1 MKKSVV
7 IILSVLLAVVF
18 IVLLLVYRQYADKK
32 ATLLTCKE
40 QLSELDQKIIQI
52 TGKNTELRGQVLAG
66 DKKLEHLEKTRHRI
80 SALENTAKALRG
92 QAAFSDDTITELKNR
107 IQNFQ
112 ILISERNDL
121 IRTKEDEIELLRG
134 RFSDCKNEKGA
145 ADERMG
151 QLRSDHESAVLKLNQ
166 EIQNRDQKIAAHLKQ
181 LEATGN
187 QVQRARQEIAANQ
200 EKTVSLGG
208 KLSDCRNEKGA
219 ADERMGQ
226 LRSDHE
232 SAVLKLNQEIQN
244 RDQKIAEH
252 LKQLE
257 ATGNQV
263 QRARQEIAANQE
275 KIVSLGGK
283 LSDCRNEKGAADER
297 MGQLRSDHE
306 SAVLKLNQE
315 IQNRDQ
321 KIAEHLRQLEA
332 TGNQVQQIRQEI
344 TTNQEEIADL
354 GTRLSDC
361 KGEKDAADKLVGQL
375 KSDHESA
382 VLKLNR
388 EIGTLDDKLEMELS
402 QGDDIEKKLEKTRE
416 KITLLENQ
424 ASALREQTH
433 ISESQTAQIKSDHKI
448 TVATLNQGI
457 AEKDR
462 RITALEQ
469 QLKKI
474 KAEAIA
480 ITGKIRAHESRI
492 KYLEQRIS
500 KLFGEKELLKT
511 RMGQLKSSYTAITS
525 DLKNQILKKEV
536 TIEELEGKLSITFVN
551 RILFK
556 FGKAT
561 ISSQGKGILTKV
573 GTTLKELRD
582 KKIRVIGH
590 TDSIPIMEEYRYKFP
605 SNWELSAARSA
616 AVVRFL
622 QTKIGIDPRNLEAV
636 GRSLYDP
643 IAPNATETGRAK
655 NRRVNIIVTP
665 LIE

>member
-18 IVLLLVYRQYADKK
+18 IVLLLLYRQYTDKK
-32 ATLLTCKE
+32 ATLLTCEE
-40 QLSELDQKIIQI
+40 QLSELDQKIVQI
-52 TGKNTELRGQVLAG
+52 TRENTDLRGQILAG
-66 DKKLEHLEKTRHRI
+66 AEKLEKLEKARHRI
-80 SALENTAKALRG
+80 LVLENTAKTLSN
-92 QAAFSDDTITELKNR
+92 QAVFSDDTIAELQTR
-107 IQNFQ
+107 IKNFQ
-112 ILISERNDL
+112 ALISKRNKL
-121 IRTKEDEIELLRG
+121 IRVREDEIELLRG
-134 RFSDCKNEKGA
+134 RLSDLENKKDAADELVEQLKSDHESAVLKLNQEIRNRDQKIAENLKQLEATDDQVQRTRQEVAANQKEIADLGSRLSDCKNEKDAADELVEQLKSGHESALLKLNQEIQDRDQKIAKHLKQLEATNDQVQRARQEIADLGIRLSDCKNEKDA

-166 EIQNRDQKIAAHLKQ
+166 EIRNRDQK
-181 LEATGN
+181 
-187 QVQRARQEIAANQ
+187 
-200 EKTVSLGG
+200 
-208 KLSDCRNEKGA
+208 
-219 ADERMGQ
+219 
-226 LRSDHE
+226 
-232 SAVLKLNQEIQN
+232 
-244 RDQKIAEH
+244 
-252 LKQLE
+252 
-257 ATGNQV
+257 
-263 QRARQEIAANQE
+263 
-275 KIVSLGGK
+275 
-283 LSDCRNEKGAADER
+283 
-297 MGQLRSDHE
+297 
-306 SAVLKLNQE
+306 
-315 IQNRDQ
+315 
-321 KIAEHLRQLEA
+321 
-332 TGNQVQQIRQEI
+332 
-344 TTNQEEIADL
+344 
-354 GTRLSDC
+354 
-361 KGEKDAADKLVGQL
+361 
-375 KSDHESA
+375 
-382 VLKLNR
+382 
-388 EIGTLDDKLEMELS
+388 IGTLDDKLEMKIS
-402 QGDDIEKKLEKTRE
+402 HGDDLEAKLEKARD

-433 ISESQTAQIKSDHKI
+433 ISESQTAQMKSDHKI

-492 KYLEQRIS
+492 KYLEQRIL

-590 TDSIPIMEEYRYKFP
+590 TDNIPIMEEYRYKFP

-655 NRRVNIIVTP
+655 NRRVNIIVAP